1 MNNYLRN
8 VAVLRKIQLARD
20 KMEPPEYWERD
31 EDDEEGGT
39 KMKTD
44 YVCNYCGEELV
55 VTPKLVGEY
64 LTILVTPCK
73 SCVAQGALLAAESG
87 WVKRK
92 LEKEAAA

>member
-1 MNNYLRN
+1 MFE
-8 VAVLRKIQLARD
+8 VLDHSERKKAA
-20 KMEPPEYWERD
+20 
-31 EDDEEGGT
+31 EEGDSEGGMNISHT
-39 KMKTD
+39 
-44 YVCNYCGEELV
+44 CNYCGEELV

-73 SCVAQGALLAAESG
+73 SCVARGALLAAESG